1 MDNITIMKKDI
12 HPKYYKNAKVECA
25 CGNVFEIGS
34 TRESLT
40 VEICYKCHPFYT
52 GEEKLIDTAGRVE
65 KFKERQTKV
74 KKTVSKKGKKI
85 RK

>member
-1 MDNITIMKKDI
+1 MHNIIIMKKDI
-12 HPKYYKNAKVECA
+12 HPKYYTKAKVECA

-34 TRESLT
+34 TRESLN

-65 KFKERQTKV
+65 KFKERQSKARQTTS
-74 KKTVSKKGKKI
+74 KKTKKSK
-85 RK
+85 